1 MIIGVTPA
9 RGGSRG
15 IPRKNLRP
23 VFGKP
28 LITWTIE
35 AAGRSRLLDR
45 YVVST
50 EDPEIAGVAR
60 DEGAEVLLRPVE
72 LATDDTTTLS
82 VLQHVIGEIPA
93 STVVLLQCTSPVRDE
108 GLIDDCILR
117 FRESGA
123 DSLATGFW
131 CTLFAW
137 GSYSAR
143 RQDLTPF
150 FHDDGNVYVIRADLI
165 RRGELW
171 GERRE
176 PYPISRD
183 QGFEIDDEFDL
194 WLNEKILERRSQ
206 AGQGG
211 RSPWGA

>member
-1 MIIGVTPA
+1 MILGVTPA

-15 IPRKNLRP
+15 IRRKNLRP
-23 VFGKP
+23 VCGKP
-28 LITWTIE
+28 LISWTIE
-35 AAGRSRLLDR
+35 AALRSTLLDH
-45 YVVST
+45 YLVST

-60 DEGAEVLLRPVE
+60 GAGAEVLPRPGE

-82 VLQHVIGEIPA
+82 VLQHVLSHVPA

-108 GLIDDCILR
+108 GLIDRCIGR

-131 CTLFAW
+131 CSLFAW

-150 FHDDGNVYVIRADLI
+150 FHDDGNIYVIRADLI

-171 GERRE
+171 GQRME
-176 PYPISRD
+176 PFPVSRD
-183 QGFEIDDEFDL
+183 QTFEIDDEFDL
-194 WLNEKILERRSQ
+194 WLNEKILERRFQ
-206 AGQGG
+206 CGQGG
-211 RSPWGA
+211 GSPWSG